1 VSPSTRLAAAVLAAF
16 ALTTGPLPAQEARPA
31 PQVNKLTI
39 YNGTAKSVTYMV
51 QGGSPRLR
59 ARFRLLQFAENE
71 VTLLE
76 QLQQL
81 KTAYVANELALEG
94 FRAGGPPANA
104 AFFGRESSIKIAM
117 ADTLAR
123 EATPQAAFRLI
134 DLLEQAETEVETE
147 LQKLPPEQ
155 RDKLLRQLHGTDR
168 RAAGPQAAPAGPP
181 APGPAAPPANGDKE
195 RRDPFSP
202 VTLVAKQSPP
212 QAPAATT
219 PLPVILRAGDSA
231 PQNRSAG
238 SDPAWLA
245 VDRAPA
251 TFEQV
256 RAVLDSY
263 R

>member
-1 VSPSTRLAAAVLAAF
+1 VSPTIRLAAAVLAAF
-16 ALTTGPLPAQEARPA
+16 VLTTGPLPAQEARPA

-39 YNGTAKSVTYMV
+39 YNGTTKSVNYMV

-94 FRAGGPPANA
+94 FRSGGPAANGP
-104 AFFGRESSIKIAM
+104 FFGRESSIKIAL

-123 EATPQAAFRLI
+123 EATPQAAIRLI
-134 DLLEQAETEVETE
+134 DLLEQAETEVELE

-155 RDKLLRQLHGTDR
+155 RDRLLRQLHGTDR
-168 RAAGPQAAPAGPP
+168 LPIEPRAAPAGPVM
-181 APGPAAPPANGDKE
+181 PPANGDKE
-195 RRDPFSP
+195 RRAPFSP
-202 VTLVAKQSPP
+202 VTLVAKPP
-212 QAPAATT
+212 PPPAPAATT
-219 PLPVILRAGDSA
+219 PLPVILRGGDSP

-238 SDPAWLA
+238 SDPAWA
-245 VDRAPA
+245 ASDSARP